1 MPLGAQGR
9 RKTPIGVI
17 PMLFALVIAA
27 FLGAAVG
34 LVWQSSDFLDE
45 EPEEEV
51 VTTDQAPD

>member
-1 MPLGAQGR
+1 MALGAQGR

-27 FLGAAVG
+27 FLGAAAG
-34 LVWQSSDFLDE
+34 LVWQSSDLLDE

-51 VTTDQAPD
+51 VTTDQAPE